1 MNYLVARRIAELLK
15 ITIHEAE
22 KLVPI
27 LQNEIFLNNLII
39 ANLVIWFV
47 IFISSLLIVLATDE
61 YERRFK
67 IAVWTCRISAILLV
81 LILASW
87 QFLVPTLTLFK
98 TIK

>member
-1 MNYLVARRIAELLK
+1 MDYVVVRRIAELLK
-15 ITIHEAE
+15 ITMEEAE

-27 LQNEIFLNNLII
+27 LQNEMII

-61 YERRFK
+61 YEKRFK
-67 IAVWTCRISAILLV
+67 IAVWACRISAILVV

>member
-27 LQNEIFLNNLII
+27 LQNEIFLNNMII

-61 YERRFK
+61 YEKRFK
-67 IAVWTCRISAILLV
+67 IAVWACRISAILVV